1 MTDKNN
7 NRLNN
12 IIKDLGSDDKYTVL
26 TAIKQLR
33 KHGNRLAIQPLIDL
47 LHTSKEDE
55 ITNDLIALLYD
66 LKDQSVVDDIITAI
80 EDDTYTS
87 IKPILISI
95 FWQSKLDGSDYLA
108 NFVQQAIHGDYATA
122 IEVMTVI
129 DNLDA
134 SFDEE
139 EISNLRFDLD
149 DALQYEEDEDKA
161 NLLATIQV
169 ALNELNI
176 EYE

>member
-1 MTDKNN
+1 MTDKKS

-12 IIKDLGSDDKYTVL
+12 IIKDLGSDDKSKVL

-33 KHGNRLAIQPLIDL
+33 KHGNRMAILPLIEL
-47 LHTSKEDE
+47 LNTSKDDE
-55 ITNDLIALLYD
+55 ITADLIQLLYD
-66 LKDQSVVDDIITAI
+66 LKDQAVVDDLITAI
-80 EDDTYTS
+80 EDETYAPV
-87 IKPILISI
+87 KAVLISI
-95 FWQSKLDGSDYLA
+95 FWQSKLDGSDYL
-108 NFVQQAIHGDYATA
+108 NTFIQQAIHGDYATA

-149 DALQYEEDEDKA
+149 DALQYEEDEEKA
-161 NLLATIQV
+161 KLLATIQRS
-169 ALNELNI
+169 LNELNI
-176 EYE
+176 EYD